1 MPKHGPATGM
11 ATRKEISTAIS
22 NQETVIQNSHEGT
35 DSSHLPITGHEL
47 NGKKFLQWSQSVM
60 MFKCGKGKD
69 DYLTDA
75 MTTTTK
81 EDTTFKKWKAENN
94 MVMSWLINSTN
105 NDIGE
110 NFLLYKTAK
119 EIWDAVRE
127 TYSDNEN
134 TTKLFEVEGFLHDLR
149 QEDLSVTQYFNL
161 LTR

>member
-1 MPKHGPATGM
+1 
-11 ATRKEISTAIS
+11 
-22 NQETVIQNSHEGT
+22 
-35 DSSHLPITGHEL
+35 
-47 NGKKFLQWSQSVM
+47 

-81 EDTTFKKWKAENN
+81 EDATFKKWKAENN